1 MTQWTILLVTEAAEK
16 SAEGGLFDIN
26 ATLPLMALQ
35 FLLLV
40 AILNVVFYKPLGK
53 ALDDRA
59 QYVRNQ
65 IGQAQERK
73 EKAQAIALQYE
84 QELKDVRRQSQ
95 GIIATAQ
102 AEAEKL
108 VAAQVQKA
116 QQEVQEKKEA
126 AATKMAADK
135 AQALASLEQQ
145 VDDLSHQIIAKLLG
159 PELVK

>member
-1 MTQWTILLVTEAAEK
+1 MAQWTILLATEAVEK
-16 SAEGGLFDIN
+16 SAEGGLFDID

-59 QYVRNQ
+59 QYIRNQ

-73 EKAQAIALQYE
+73 EKAEAIALQYE

-108 VAAQVQKA
+108 VAAEVQKA

>member
-1 MTQWTILLVTEAAEK
+1 MAQWTILLATEAVEK
-16 SAEGGLFDIN
+16 SAEGGLFDID

-59 QYVRNQ
+59 QYIRNQ

-73 EKAQAIALQYE
+73 EKASAIALQYE

-108 VAAQVQKA
+108 VAAEVQKA

>member
-1 MTQWTILLVTEAAEK
+1 MAQWTILLATEAVEK
-16 SAEGGLFDIN
+16 SAEGGLFDID

-40 AILNVVFYKPLGK
+40 EILNVVFYKPLGK

-59 QYVRNQ
+59 QYIRNQ

-73 EKAQAIALQYE
+73 EKASAIALQYE

-108 VAAQVQKA
+108 VAAEVQKA

>member
-1 MTQWTILLVTEAAEK
+1 MTHWTFLLATEAVEE
-16 SAEGGLFDIN
+16 SAKGGLFDID

-65 IGQAQERK
+65 LGQAQERK
-73 EKAQAIALQYE
+73 EKSEAIAQQYE

-95 GIIATAQ
+95 EIIANAQ
-102 AEAEKL
+102 AEAEKI
-108 VAAQVQKA
+108 VAAEIQKA
-116 QQEVQEKKEA
+116 QQEVQMKKEEA
-126 AATKMAADK
+126 AKTMEAEK

-145 VDDLSHQIIAKLLG
+145 VEELSSQIVAKLLG
-159 PELVK
+159 PELVR

>member
-1 MTQWTILLVTEAAEK
+1 MTQWTILLATEAVEK
-16 SAEGGLFDIN
+16 SAEGGLFDID

-59 QYVRNQ
+59 QYIRNQ
-65 IGQAQERK
+65 TGQAQERK
-73 EKAQAIALQYE
+73 EKASAIALQYE

-108 VAAQVQKA
+108 VAAEVQKA

>member
-1 MTQWTILLVTEAAEK
+1 MTQWTILLATEAVEK

-40 AILNVVFYKPLGK
+40 AILNVVLYKPLGK

-59 QYVRNQ
+59 QYIRNQ
-65 IGQAQERK
+65 LGQAQERK
-73 EKAQAIALQYE
+73 EKAEGIARQYE

-95 GIIATAQ
+95 EIIANAQ
-102 AEAEKL
+102 AEAEKI
-108 VAAQVQKA
+108 VTAQIQKA
-116 QQEVQEKKEA
+116 QQEAQQEKEA
-126 AATKMAADK
+126 AAKTIEAEK

-145 VDDLSHQIIAKLLG
+145 VDELSRQMIAKLLG

>member
-1 MTQWTILLVTEAAEK
+1 MTQWTILLVTEAVEK
-16 SAEGGLFDIN
+16 SAEGGLFDID

-59 QYVRNQ
+59 QYIRNQ

-108 VAAQVQKA
+108 VAAEVQKA

>member
-1 MTQWTILLVTEAAEK
+1 MAQWTILLATEAVEK

-108 VAAQVQKA
+108 VAAEVQKA